1 MPFSSRKQR
10 AYLFSQKPDV
20 AAEFESKTSPE
31 EEKDLPEYSSK
42 DGHKKAIEKLKKQRP
57 GK

>member
-1 MPFSSRKQR
+1 MPFKSRKQR

-20 AAEFESKTSPE
+20 AAEFEKKTSPE
-31 EEKDLPEYSSK
+31 EEKDLPEYS

-57 GK
+57 K